1 MTELEKRLTDALSEL
16 SEQYERERDEKT
28 GVPLRQRIDSVDRLE
43 FAGVCPGCSQFILV
57 QSRPLCDKA
66 QRLRGKP
73 TCESGKCFDTDESLH
88 AGILRVKMRWCV
100 VGKVHLDDDPVES
113 TQFRHRQ
120 ARASTWGRSLP
131 RACPSIEDTGH
142 RGTGRC
148 HQARRS
154 RHSR

>member
-66 QRLRGKP
+66 QRLRGSRPAKVA
-73 TCESGKCFDTDESLH
+73 SVS
-88 AGILRVKMRWCV
+88 ILM
-100 VGKVHLDDDPVES
+100 
-113 TQFRHRQ
+113 
-120 ARASTWGRSLP
+120 RASVPAYS
-131 RACPSIEDTGH
+131 A
-142 RGTGRC
+142 
-148 HQARRS
+148 
-154 RHSR
+154 